1 MALCLLG
8 PLFFLSYLFTVVSP
22 LPLLYLH
29 GGNPNVRQGRIWL
42 LAAAAIGTAVSFAIK
57 GFGGGIAF
65 LALAVTPAFVLG
77 ETLLRRGR
85 PERAVATAFVAAAAV
100 AFLAATLSA
109 KVGGYDLVP
118 KLRTEIEAQ
127 VKLVTDRLLAQNPS
141 DLPEQS
147 AEDLRSLA
155 KDPTLIYSELP
166 GLLATGLLLL
176 CTLPCLALIRWNP
189 KGFLRRAGISRDY
202 LRKWRSP
209 DWLVWAALFCGLFL
223 IYPVDYL
230 SVAANNLLKPI
241 LLIYFFQGMSILAY
255 FLDSLRLRG
264 PLRVFVYGAAIVF
277 LTPMV
282 VSFGFFDLWFNFRGR
297 RKPPTEDNES

>member
-29 GGNPNVRQGRIWL
+29 SGNPNGRQGRLWL
-42 LAAAAIGTAVSFAIK
+42 LIAAFIGAGVSFAIK
-57 GFGGGIAF
+57 GVAGGLAF
-65 LALAVTPAFVLG
+65 LALTVIPAFVLG
-77 ETLLRRGR
+77 EILLHRKG
-85 PERAVATAFVAAAAV
+85 AVKAISGAFVAAAIASL
-100 AFLAATLSA
+100 LAASVAA
-109 KVGGYDLVP
+109 KVGGYELGS
-118 KLRTEIEAQ
+118 RTRQVVEAQ
-127 VKLVTDRLLAQNPS
+127 VKLVTDRLLSQNPS
-141 DLPEQS
+141 DIPDQTS
-147 AEDLRSLA
+147 EDLKSLA
-155 KDPTLIYSELP
+155 KDPSLIYSELP
-166 GLLATGLLLL
+166 GLLATALLLL
-176 CTLPCLALIRWNP
+176 CALPCLALIRWNP
-189 KGFLRRAGISRDY
+189 KGFLRRAGIARDF

-209 DWLVWAALFCGLFL
+209 DWLVWLALFCGLFL
-223 IYPVDYL
+223 IFPVDYL

-264 PLRVFVYGAAIVF
+264 PLRVFVYGAGLMF

-297 RKPPTEDNES
+297 HKPPTEEKES